1 MVALGIPF
9 EGDARHDGTT
19 SSATAAG
26 ASEDG
31 KLHLAHSPCPNDTFI
46 YHAWTAGLIDGAPA
60 TRLTFADIDVTNS
73 ACARGEFDVAKVS
86 YAALPHLGPEWRLL
100 PAGGA
105 LGRGCGPLVLTG
117 PGGLA
122 GLEGRKIA
130 VPSDRSTAF
139 LLFNLWLRDL
149 GSPEVAVEVVPFDQI
164 MPAVREGRYDA
175 GLVIHEAR
183 FTYGEYG
190 LRSMVDLGEWWEGST
205 GAPIPLGAIVAKS
218 HLDTDA
224 ITAAIRAS
232 LDHAWAH
239 PEDSRAYIAEHAQE
253 MSEEVCRKH
262 IELYVNEFSRDLG
275 DEGRAAV
282 RRLLGGAAEL
292 GLVPELGIAIP

>member
-9 EGDARHDGTT
+9 DDRATDA
-19 SSATAAG
+19 AAP
-26 ASEDG
+26 
-31 KLHLAHSPCPNDTFI
+31 LHLAHSPCPNDTFI
-46 YHAWTAGLIDGAPA
+46 YHAWTSGLIDGAPA
-60 TRLTFADIDVTNS
+60 TRLTFADIDVTNT

-86 YAALPHLGPEWRLL
+86 YAALPHLGDQWRLL

-117 PGGLA
+117 GRPLGPGGLA
-122 GLEGRKIA
+122 GKRVA

-139 LLFNLWLRDL
+139 LLFSLWLREL
-149 GSPEVAVEVVPFDQI
+149 GGPEVHWEVVPFDQI
-164 MPAVREGRYDA
+164 MPAVRDGRYDA

-183 FTYGEYG
+183 FTYRDHG
-190 LRSMVDLGEWWEGST
+190 LECLTDLGEWWEATT
-205 GAPIPLGAIVAKS
+205 GCPIPLGAIVAKS

-239 PEDSRAYIAEHAQE
+239 PEDSRDYVAAHAQE
-253 MSEEVCRKH
+253 MSEAVCRQH

-275 DEGRAAV
+275 PEGRMAV
-282 RRLLGGAAEL
+282 ERLLGGAAEL
-292 GLVPELGIAIP
+292 GLVPKLTMPIP

>member
-1 MVALGIPF
+1 M
-9 EGDARHDGTT
+9 
-19 SSATAAG
+19 
-26 ASEDG
+26 
-31 KLHLAHSPCPNDTFI
+31 HLAHSPCPNDTFI
-46 YHAWTAGLIDGAPA
+46 YHAWTSGLIDGAPA

-73 ACARGEFDVAKVS
+73 ACARGEFDVAKIS

-122 GLEGRKIA
+122 GLEGRKVA

-149 GSPEVAVEVVPFDQI
+149 GSPDVAVEVVPFDQI
-164 MPAVREGRYDA
+164 MPAVRDGRFDA

-190 LRSMVDLGEWWEGST
+190 LESMVDLGEWWEGST

-232 LDHAWAH
+232 LDYAWAN
-239 PEDSRAYIAEHAQE
+239 PEASRAYVAEHAQE
-253 MSEEVCRKH
+253 MSDDVCRKH

-275 DEGRAAV
+275 EEGRSAV
-282 RRLLGGAAEL
+282 ERLLGGGAEL
-292 GLVPELGIAIP
+292 GLLPELRIPIP

>member
-1 MVALGIPF
+1 M
-9 EGDARHDGTT
+9 
-19 SSATAAG
+19 
-26 ASEDG
+26 
-31 KLHLAHSPCPNDTFI
+31 HLAHSPCPNDTFI
-46 YHAWTAGLIDGAPA
+46 YHAWTSGLIEGAPA
-60 TRLTFADIDVTNS
+60 TKLTFADIDVTNT

-86 YAALPHLGPEWRLL
+86 YAALPHLGDQWRLL

-105 LGRGCGPLVLTG
+105 LGRGCGPLVLTAGPLG

-122 GLEGRKIA
+122 GKRVA

-149 GSPEVAVEVVPFDQI
+149 GGADGPLRDVAWEVVPFDQI
-164 MPAVREGRYDA
+164 MPAVRAGRYDA

-183 FTYGEYG
+183 FTYRDHG
-190 LRSMVDLGEWWEGST
+190 LECLVDLGEWWESST
-205 GAPIPLGAIVAKS
+205 GGPIPLGAIVAKA
-218 HLDTDA
+218 HLDTEA

-253 MSEEVCRKH
+253 MSEDVCRQH

-275 DEGRAAV
+275 AEGRLAV
-282 RRLLGGAAEL
+282 ERLLGGAAEL
-292 GLVPELGIAIP
+292 GLVPELTIPIP

>member
-1 MVALGIPF
+1 MVALGIPL
-9 EGDARHDGTT
+9 DGRI
-19 SSATAAG
+19 
-26 ASEDG
+26 EDG
-31 KLHLAHSPCPNDTFI
+31 AVAESAPGALHLAHSPCPNDTFI
-46 YHAWTAGLIDGAPA
+46 YHAWTSGLIDGAPA

-117 PGGLA
+117 PGGLKS
-122 GLEGRKIA
+122 LQGRKIA

-149 GSPEVAVEVVPFDQI
+149 GGPDVAVEVVPFDQI
-164 MPAVREGRYDA
+164 MPAVREGRFDA

-190 LRSMVDLGEWWEGST
+190 LDCMVDLGEWWEGST

-224 ITAAIRAS
+224 ITDAIRAS
-232 LDHAWAH
+232 LDYAWAH
-239 PEDSRAYIAEHAQE
+239 PEASRAYIAEHAQE

-282 RRLLGGAAEL
+282 ERLLGGAAGL